1 MHQGNQQQQQRQ
13 QAQRS
18 RPLQQQKQVRQQQQ
32 QFNVPPPGSK
42 SYAEVAARPGLTD
55 AQLANMAATAVVPN
69 QVPQRTSLEMI
80 VQQFARSLAQ
90 YL

>member
-1 MHQGNQQQQQRQ
+1 MLFRSRQ

-18 RPLQQQKQVRQQQQ
+18 RPLQQQKQMRQQQ

-55 AQLANMAATAVVPN
+55 TQLSNMVAVPALAQTQA
-69 QVPQRTSLEMI
+69 PQRASLEVI

>member
-18 RPLQQQKQVRQQQQ
+18 RPLQQQKQMRQQQ

-55 AQLANMAATAVVPN
+55 AQLANMAAAAVVPN
-69 QVPQRTSLEMI
+69 QVPQRTSLEVI